1 MKEEIRPSI
10 HKKWIKEGKMTIQES
25 DRIID
30 SWKFQQATKAQM
42 EAMTDA
48 EKLGAYQDEN
58 GEWIV

>member
-1 MKEEIRPSI
+1 MNEELRPSY
-10 HKKWIKEGKMTIQES
+10 HKELIRMGKLTIQES